1 MVSPEF
7 HFARIFTSKGTE
19 YMKEEANKEEG
30 TKDEVVEVPVQ
41 VFKEFLTE
49 LEKRDIPKDIVSRL
63 KKVILENGRTNHAL
77 IKEAILPEDKPI

>member
-1 MVSPEF
+1 
-7 HFARIFTSKGTE
+7 
-19 YMKEEANKEEG
+19 MKEEANKEEG